1 MISFGEGIESRAK
14 VIYFTDPEEFFRR
27 NLSRTTSRSPFARG
41 GFCIYCLSQNYFRT
55 FGFLNFH
62 LMDHK
67 KISLFAA
74 ASVVA
79 ATLWLPSFFSGEK
92 EKPTERRESKT
103 EAIDAL
109 QFLSASAAFPNSDI
123 PADGYAKAYEFMNEN
138 FAVSKMME
146 TQSVGSWSSIGPRNL
161 GGRTLCVAINPQDT
175 SKVWLGSASGGL
187 WKSNTGGYG

>member
-55 FGFLNFH
+55 FGFLNSH

-74 ASVVA
+74 ASAVA

-92 EKPTERRESKT
+92 ENPTERSGPSIAKVNGNRENEIAPKRSHYT
-103 EAIDAL
+103 EGWSEAGCLMQHNEEWKQSNQPIAR
-109 QFLSASAAFPNSDI
+109 NSCR
-123 PADGYAKAYEFMNEN
+123 PYPSHSPHLAP
-138 FAVSKMME
+138 
-146 TQSVGSWSSIGPRNL
+146 SSRYN
-161 GGRTLCVAINPQDT
+161 
-175 SKVWLGSASGGL
+175 
-187 WKSNTGGYG
+187 